1 MTFQQLSPRYV
12 LTRVVFAALIAAT
25 VFVSGAR
32 TGAAGATAAR
42 PAIGLSA
49 AKVTPL
55 DSICVRYGLEP
66 AVDYT
71 LTVTGTGFKPDEK
84 VAIRMT
90 QFGSS
95 VLARARATGTGTF
108 SATFKDPRQPAALG
122 KVRATGSLG
131 SVATHKITT
140 YFATCY
146 VESNPAPWD
155 GVGWKAGS
163 IVDFRVAKKVVARAR
178 ANREGSFASSAHYR
192 CGSTPKLVTI
202 TGTTLNKEQVVK
214 GAMTC

>member
-140 YFATCY
+140 YFAIRVTWSQTRRRGT
-146 VESNPAPWD
+146 VWGGRPGRSSTSGSPRKSLPGHGRTGRAPSPPPPTT
-155 GVGWKAGS
+155 GAGAPLS
-163 IVDFRVAKKVVARAR
+163 WSRSPELRSTRNRSSRAR
-178 ANREGSFASSAHYR
+178 
-192 CGSTPKLVTI
+192 
-202 TGTTLNKEQVVK
+202 
-214 GAMTC
+214 